1 MGSCEKSLDMRWVV
15 VGSGGWEREMAEKW
29 CLVVFLAG

>member
-1 MGSCEKSLDMRWVV
+1 M

-29 CLVVFLAG
+29 CLVLFFRWIVVGSDGCSGG

>member
-1 MGSCEKSLDMRWVV
+1 M

-29 CLVVFLAG
+29 CLVVFFDWVVVGSGG

>member
-1 MGSCEKSLDMRWVV
+1 M

-29 CLVVFLAG
+29 CLVVFFGLVVVDSDGLL